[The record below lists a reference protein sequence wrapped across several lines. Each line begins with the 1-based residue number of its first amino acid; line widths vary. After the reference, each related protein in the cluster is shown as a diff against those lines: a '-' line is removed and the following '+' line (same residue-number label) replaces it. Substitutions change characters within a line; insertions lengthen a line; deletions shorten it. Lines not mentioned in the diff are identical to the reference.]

1 MPGIIVGIDG
11 SGHSQRALEWAA
23 KEAATHHTPLTVM
36 TVHQAVASFF
46 DTPEVLLED
55 RPETK
60 HVGEAAQK
68 ETDEVLAK
76 LGEARPE
83 SVTVKAVHGF
93 PSEVLVNASADAD
106 LMVLGSRGQGG
117 FARLLIGSVTFQ
129 VAQHAH
135 CPVVIVR
142 GRDGK

>member
-1 MPGIIVGIDG
+1 MPGVIVGIDG
-11 SGHSQRALEWAA
+11 SGHSQRALEWAV
-23 KEAATHHTPLTVM
+23 KDAATHHTPLTVI

-46 DTPEVLLED
+46 DTPEVLPRD
-55 RPETK
+55 RAETE
-60 HVGEAAQK
+60 HAREAAQK

-83 SVTVKAVHGF
+83 SVAVKAVHGF
-93 PSEVLVNASADAD
+93 PGEVLVDASADAD
-106 LMVLGSRGQGG
+106 LMVLGLRGQGG

-129 VAQHAH
+129 VAQHAR

-142 GRDGK
+142 GRDAK